1 MIAAFIRRIY
11 SILPPGVPGGL
22 VIAAILYLTLA
33 PQPLGDDTP
42 ELFYGADKV
51 VHAIMFG
58 AMSFVLSLDRL
69 MWRGSVS
76 RRALIII
83 AIVSAATG
91 IVIEFLQTWMDAG
104 RSGDAADG
112 VADVVGAAAGALI
125 FRVTESKI
133 KRHQ

>member
-76 RRALIII
+76 PLIII

-91 IVIEFLQTWMDAG
+91 IVIEFLQTCMDAG

>member
-1 MIAAFIRRIY
+1 M
-11 SILPPGVPGGL
+11 
-22 VIAAILYLTLA
+22 IAAILYLTLA

-69 MWRGSVS
+69 MGCGSVS
-76 RRALIII
+76 RRALIIM

-91 IVIEFLQTWMDAG
+91 IVIEFLQTCMDAG

-112 VADVVGAAAGALI
+112 VADVVGAAVGALI

>member
-1 MIAAFIRRIY
+1 MIAAFIRRRY

-91 IVIEFLQTWMDAG
+91 IVIEFLQTCMDAG